1 MKMRYVIFVLLF
13 VIGIVI
19 GFSTGVLLK
28 LEKEPEIT
36 ATQDLPPVIK
46 TLQPTIDTVIL
57 PTATP
62 GEQGSIFTLPT
73 GQRSLLVIG
82 VTEVN
87 NPAAK
92 LQSVWHIGY
101 FPNSPQIVLIPIFPD
116 PSARSQTQN
125 KTLAEAFQLNAR
137 GEPIRRFWNE
147 LDARNWWWSGYVM
160 VDPAGAARII
170 NYLGSID
177 LGKGPI
183 KGGAAVNRIV
193 PWDED
198 PEKALKQ
205 QYELIEGVCVQF
217 SRVKSV
223 TSLDPLSNLIDKH
236 MQTDFLDEQILDD
249 MNQML
254 TYGKSFRC
262 KFPLQDGANE
272 GREVQTPTP

>member
-1 MKMRYVIFVLLF
+1 MKIRYVIFVLLF
-13 VIGIVI
+13 IVGIAI
-19 GFSTGVLLK
+19 GFWTGVSLK

-36 ATQDLPPVIK
+36 ATEDIPPVIK

-62 GEQGSIFTLPT
+62 GEQGSIYTLPS
-73 GQRSLLVIG
+73 GQRSLLIIG

-101 FPNSPQIVLIPIFPD
+101 FPNSSQLVLIPIFPD
-116 PSARSQTQN
+116 PSARSDVHNQA
-125 KTLAEAFQLNAR
+125 LADAFQLNAR

-160 VDPAGAARII
+160 VDPTGAARII

-177 LGKGPI
+177 LGSGPI
-183 KGGAAVNRIV
+183 KGAAAVNRIV
-193 PWDED
+193 PWDKN
-198 PEKALKQ
+198 PEKALEQ
-205 QYELIEGVCVQF
+205 QYELIEGVCFQF
-217 SRVKSV
+217 SQVKSV
-223 TSLDPLSNLIDKH
+223 TNLDSLSNLIGKH
-236 MQTDFLDEQILDD
+236 MLTDFLDEQILVD

-262 KFPLQDGANE
+262 KFPLLEGANE
-272 GREVQTPTP
+272 GQPVQTTTP